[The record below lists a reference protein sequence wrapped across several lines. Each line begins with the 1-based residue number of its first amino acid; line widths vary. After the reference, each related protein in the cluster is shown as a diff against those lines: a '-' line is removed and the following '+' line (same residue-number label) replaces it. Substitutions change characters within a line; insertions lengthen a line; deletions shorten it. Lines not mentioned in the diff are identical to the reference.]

1 MVISENRQNFLTG
14 QGMMRPQNAG
24 RYRLPSIL
32 DIVLCFDVL
41 ALQNEIADEP
51 LRKEKLVQELQFDR
65 IDSPIGTILIV
76 VDGERLCSL
85 DYADYEQR
93 TMTLLQRRYGSIHL
107 ARATDPC
114 GFSSRIRAYLAG
126 DYRCL
131 DAIPVSTGGT
141 AFQQEVWS
149 ALRTIPPGT
158 TMTYGELAKK
168 LGRPTA
174 SRAVGG
180 TNALNPIAIVLP
192 CHRVVGANASLTGYA
207 GGIER
212 KRWLLKHE
220 GLFPVVTRHTLR

>member
-1 MVISENRQNFLTG
+1 MKTLQ
-14 QGMMRPQNAG
+14 
-24 RYRLPSIL
+24 L
-32 DIVLCFDVL
+32 DH
-41 ALQNEIADEP
+41 
-51 LRKEKLVQELQFDR
+51 

-76 VDGERLCSL
+76 VDGDRLCSL

-93 TMTLLQRRYGSIHL
+93 MLTLLQHRYGPIHL
-107 ARATDPC
+107 VQTADPY

-149 ALRTIPPGT
+149 ALRTIAPGT
-158 TMTYGELAKK
+158 TMTYSELAAK

-174 SRAVGG
+174 PRAVGG

-212 KRWLLKHE
+212 KHWLLRHE
-220 GLFPVVTRHTLR
+220 GYCL